1 MLQWQRGILLM
12 KLWEGRLSYASPKSS
27 ICIVLES
34 GYIWQAFFLF
44 SHGFGTCQSG
54 EAEWTSCS
62 NLNWENRCGFA
73 FCYVL
78 SLRLPWKYLWV
89 ISTPKPHS
97 SHVDTLQLCY
107 KKKIFSFFFLFLHL
121 VMLPQ
126 IIWVLWIMI
135 VECIRINFI
144 SHNHP
149 WVWVLICIIPILGP
163 TNQQREMVTSQDY
176 L

>member
-1 MLQWQRGILLM
+1 MFTLLQWKRGILLV

-44 SHGFGTCQSG
+44 SHGFGTCQST

-62 NLNWENRCGFA
+62 NLNWANRCGFA

-89 ISTPKPHS
+89 ISTPKLHS
-97 SHVDTLQLCY
+97 FHVNILQLYY
-107 KKKIFSFFFLFLHL
+107 KNTFFALHL
-121 VMLPQ
+121 IMLPQ
-126 IIWVLWIMI
+126 MIWVLQIIITEFIWIH
-135 VECIRINFI
+135 FI
-144 SHNHP
+144 SNNHP
-149 WVWVLICIIPILGP
+149 WLWVFTCIISILGP
-163 TNQQREMVTSQDY
+163 TNQQREMVISQDY

>member
-1 MLQWQRGILLM
+1 MFTLLQWQRGILLM

-89 ISTPKPHS
+89 ISTLKPHS

-107 KKKIFSFFFLFLHL
+107 KNKYFPFFFISSFSYAAPNYLS
-121 VMLPQ
+121 
-126 IIWVLWIMI
+126 I
-135 VECIRINFI
+135 VNNY
-144 SHNHP
+144 S
-149 WVWVLICIIPILGP
+149 W
-163 TNQQREMVTSQDY
+163 MYQD
-176 L
+176 